1 MNALTHFTLSQAAKS
16 AILSAESAKSEAAKS
31 GVNAVIALSFDNAS
45 HSFRHGDAAKLAD
58 VLKANGFKSA
68 VAKFYSEK
76 TASVCAFVQRKA
88 LLSVAGMA
96 RGEEKTA
103 AYNEAVAQSLRDLS
117 LLKSVA
123 AVMAAVKPPK
133 ADEKTDEKTSN
144 LASVNLVCD
153 SVAPFFTL
161 LAMFAAGQHQAMV
174 AQAMAA
180 KVPAAKVPAAKKPT
194 AKKEKIAA

>member
-1 MNALTHFTLSQAAKS
+1 MNALTQFTLSSVAKAA
-16 AILSAESAKSEAAKS
+16 IVGAESAKTEAAKS
-31 GVNAVIALSFDNAS
+31 GVNAVIALATDNS
-45 HSFRHGDAAKLAD
+45 GHTFRHGDAAKLAD
-58 VLKANGFKSA
+58 VLKTNGFKSA

-103 AYNEAVAQSLRDLS
+103 AYNGAVAQALRDLS

-123 AVMAAVKPPK
+123 AVMAAVKPQK
-133 ADEKTDEKTSN
+133 AETEKTDEKTDEKTAAT
-144 LASVNLVCD
+144 LASINLVCA

-161 LAMFAAGQHQAMV
+161 LAMFAAGVQAANV

-180 KVPAAKVPAAKKPT
+180 KKPAAKK
-194 AKKEKIAA
+194 AEKIAA